1 MLKHAIGII
10 QDFGAYLTV
19 AREKLGAP
27 PDGEGIDYRDERWQQ
42 VVARTVARI
51 HPQRMR
57 LKLVAVLDETASTRT
72 FRFERVDEPLPPF
85 RAGQY
90 VNLFVTIDGVR
101 TSRPYSISS
110 APGQPHLD
118 LTVRIKPGGFV
129 TRHLFEGLRVADEL
143 ESTGP
148 QGHFYHEPLI
158 DGDDLVFLAG
168 GSGITP
174 FLSMIRHLVPSRP
187 DKRVHLLLGSRANQD
202 VIAAKEL
209 KALAKAHDHFKLTVV
224 LSEPPR
230 SYRGARG
237 LLDADRIRKSVG
249 DVAGRMFYVCG
260 PDLMLDLCGRAL
272 EELGVPRHRVRKEV
286 YGPPDDVTGEPG
298 WPEGLAGDAEFTVR
312 VGARPPNVATT
323 FRARAD
329 EPLLNALERAGVL
342 TPVICRSGACSACRA
357 RLLEGQVFM
366 PTDVGLRESDRDHGY
381 IHACAAYP
389 VSDIRVRI

>member
-1 MLKHAIGII
+1 MA
-10 QDFGAYLTV
+10 A
-19 AREKLGAP
+19 
-27 PDGEGIDYRDERWQQ
+27 
-42 VVARTVARI
+42 I
-51 HPQRMR
+51 HPKRMR
-57 LKLVAVLDETASTRT
+57 LKLVATQEETASTRT
-72 FRFERVDEPLPPF
+72 YRFERTNGDLPPY

-90 VNLFVTIDGVR
+90 VNLFVTIDGAR

-118 LTVRIKPGGFV
+118 LTVRVKPGGFV
-129 TRHLFEGLRVADEL
+129 TRHLFEGLQVGDEL

-174 FLSMIRHLVPSRP
+174 FLSMIRHLVPRHP
-187 DKRVHLLLGSRANQD
+187 EKRIHLLLGSRTTRE
-202 VIAAKEL
+202 VIAAKEF

-224 LSEPPR
+224 LSEPPK

-237 LLDADRIRKSVG
+237 FLDADRISASVG

-272 EELGVPRHRVRKEV
+272 EGLGVPRHRVRKEV

-298 WPEGLAGDAEFTVR
+298 WPKGLADDAEFTVQ
-312 VGARPPNVATT
+312 VEARPPNAATT
-323 FRARAD
+323 FRMRAD

-342 TPVICRSGACSACRA
+342 TPVICRSGACSACRT

-366 PTDVGLRESDRDHGY
+366 PADVGLRETDRGHGY

-389 VSDIRVRI
+389 ISDLRVRI